1 MATVLRSFDWSK
13 VSRNS
18 DSPRSRS
25 YPWADWF
32 DGRIW
37 QLEPDEDFDGPPHS
51 LEKVIRSTATK
62 QGIRVRIRI
71 TPEGNVVMQRHDEQ
85 ARVSGVTKSPSKR
98 SLNEAAG
105 VNVNGAKRPSGRKLV
120 RSA

>member
-25 YPWADWF
+25 YPWHDWF

-37 QLEPDEDFDGPPHS
+37 QLEPETDFDGPPHS

-85 ARVSGVTKSPSKR
+85 ARVTGVTKSPSKK
-98 SLNEAAG
+98 SLTEG
-105 VNVNGAKRPSGRKLV
+105 VNVNGTKPATRRKLV